1 MAGHVL
7 HGNGD
12 VRKGCAT
19 VAVKASV
26 AEGVASSKC
35 GCIAGWK
42 TAVHSAGGGCGGA
55 VVVCKLYYQKK
66 DAQSF
71 RSAVVPVKIRRLYC
85 CLLYTSPSPRDKR
98 QSRMPSSA

>member
-26 AEGVASSKC
+26 AEGVAPSKC

-42 TAVHSAGGGCGGA
+42 TAVHSAGGR
-55 VVVCKLYYQKK
+55 VVMALWW
-66 DAQSF
+66 
-71 RSAVVPVKIRRLYC
+71 SASCTTRRKIL
-85 CLLYTSPSPRDKR
+85 SHSDP
-98 QSRMPSSA
+98 Q